1 MHTNIYLSI
10 HLFTYTYSHMY
21 IDTHSVS
28 IHVCTS
34 THMLSGMADGANR
47 MRSFVQLL
55 TLPPAILNRFVYWY
69 VHIHNEYVQMHI
81 HSFVCEG
88 VWICECVL
96 HKNMRSFKQW
106 GSPSQFRSGSF
117 NIFTHIYIYTH
128 THTHTYHTH
137 TNTHTHT
144 THTRIPRD
152 LLRFMSTSYYTHHI
166 IFHLYTHLYHT
177 WFLKSK

>member
-128 THTHTYHTH
+128 THTRIPHTHKHTH
-137 TNTHTHT
+137 THNTHTQSTWPAAVHVYIILHT
-144 THTRIPRD
+144 
-152 LLRFMSTSYYTHHI
+152 SHHI
-166 IFHLYTHLYHT
+166 PSLHTSISHLI
-177 WFLKSK
+177 SQV